1 MTSISILAGDLMG
14 RILEIS
20 MPDEKRNLSEGSTVW
35 SHDRQSE
42 ADTPTIV
49 MGI

>member
-1 MTSISILAGDLMG
+1 MTSISILASDLTG
-14 RILEIS
+14 RTLEIS
-20 MPDEKRNLSEGSTVW
+20 MPDEKRNLSDGSKAW

-42 ADTPTIV
+42 ADRPTIV